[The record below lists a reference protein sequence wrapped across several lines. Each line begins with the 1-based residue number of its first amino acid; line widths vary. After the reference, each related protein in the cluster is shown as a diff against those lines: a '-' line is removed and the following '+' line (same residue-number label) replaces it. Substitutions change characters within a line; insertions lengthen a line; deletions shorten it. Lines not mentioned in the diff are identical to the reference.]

1 MIKIYLYNT
10 KYKNKRGVLF
20 MAIGKDKTQLMLTLT
35 KEDKAKLQE
44 IAEKESRTVNNLIVV
59 IIKEFLKTQS

>member
-1 MIKIYLYNT
+1 
-10 KYKNKRGVLF
+10 